1 MNTEASKHVN
11 GLDRTDVSNTVKG
24 LTSSSTGARQIQS
37 VHRALSLLE
46 ILASEGNALS
56 LSDLAARADLN
67 SSTCHHLIATLVCRG
82 YLSNLGRSRGYSI
95 GQKLYELLDIA
106 GRENEPEELL
116 KDDLKKLGD
125 QLGHGVQ
132 MAMLRETS
140 LMTKLRFSPPQ
151 DQMEEPDE
159 IFKMKALHATATG
172 KAILAWLPDS
182 ELMRVV
188 SANGLNRYTD
198 NTITSLSGLIDELR
212 LVRHRGYALDNE
224 ELKKGVVCIGTALR
238 EGSGAVLASISV
250 TLPFDMA
257 TEKYRSELSQ
267 SIVGAAQ
274 EFSNRLRKI
283 KR

>member
-1 MNTEASKHVN
+1 MKTESSKHIDAIDKMGTTNVVR
-11 GLDRTDVSNTVKG
+11 D
-24 LTSSSTGARQIQS
+24 LTQPQTGARQIQS

-46 ILASEGNALS
+46 ILASDGNALS
-56 LSDLAARADLN
+56 LSELAARAELN
-67 SSTCHHLIATLVCRG
+67 SSTCHHLIATLVSRG
-82 YLSNLGRSRGYSI
+82 YLSNLGRSRGYSL
-95 GQKLYELLDIA
+95 GQKLYELSDIA
-106 GRENEPEELL
+106 GRENDPEELL
-116 KDDLKKLGD
+116 KDDLKKLSD

-132 MAMLRETS
+132 LAMLSETS

-151 DQMEEPDE
+151 DLMEEPDE
-159 IFKMKALHATATG
+159 IFKMSALHATATG

-188 SANGLNRYTD
+188 SANGLRRYTE

-212 LVRHRGYALDNE
+212 RVRHRGYALDNE

-250 TLPFDMA
+250 TVSAEIA
-257 TEKYRSELSQ
+257 TEKYRSELSR

-274 EFSNRLRKI
+274 EFSNRLRKL
-283 KR
+283 